1 MKTTDYWT
9 NDKDGYLE
17 RNRHLSHE
25 GLTSFFFE
33 ALGNI
38 KCKAGRAD
46 GASIFADV
54 ESVCEYGC
62 NVGLNL
68 RALRGAGVKLYG
80 FDLNPEAVKIA
91 KEIDGVTAEVGN
103 LLEAKDGKYDL
114 VLTKG
119 LLIHIHPDDIETA
132 YRNLYNMTGSYLLIC
147 EYYNPTPVEVEYHGK
162 SGLLFKRDFAGDM
175 LDRYPDLK
183 LIDYGFRY
191 RRDEYPQDDI
201 SWFLLR
207 KE

>member
-1 MKTTDYWT
+1 MKTTDYWA

-25 GLTSFFFE
+25 GLLDFFDE
-33 ALGNI
+33 ALELVPW
-38 KCKAGRAD
+38 RAD
-46 GASIFADV
+46 T
-54 ESVCEYGC
+54 VCEYGC

-68 RALRGAGVKLYG
+68 KALNRLFPEANLRG

-91 KEIDGVTAEVGN
+91 NEIDGVIAEVGN

-132 YRNLYNMTGSYLLIC
+132 YRNLYNMTGRYLLIC

-175 LDRYPDLK
+175 LDTYPDLK

-191 RRDEYPQDDI
+191 HRDEYPQDDLTY
-201 SWFLLR
+201 FLLR